1 MGRFKIICVDGG
13 VQEIFNE
20 YDDID
25 KVIWDMGFKDPNH
38 FFIGDETDKK
48 GYTLEQ
54 FKDKFKK

>member
-25 KVIWDMGFKDPNH
+25 KVIWDMGFKDPNN
-38 FFIGDETDKK
+38 F
-48 GYTLEQ
+48 L
-54 FKDKFKK
+54 